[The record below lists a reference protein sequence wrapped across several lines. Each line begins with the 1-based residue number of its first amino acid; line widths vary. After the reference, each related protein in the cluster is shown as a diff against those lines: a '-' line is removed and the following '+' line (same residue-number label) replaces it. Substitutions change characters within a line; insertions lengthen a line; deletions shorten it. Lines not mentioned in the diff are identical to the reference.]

1 VKGISMPSSK
11 PILSEFPVLEDT
23 WLIGTSRLRAW
34 VKEGEEP
41 PHRPY
46 LILIA
51 SSNTGLLCGTEILP
65 ENPTAAQVAD
75 TLFKGMKRPPRELG
89 KKCRPRRIA
98 LDDATLAEPL
108 QALLKEA
115 DLDTEVLAA
124 KFPDEFYEI
133 VRELE
138 DHLRGDEDGIPAMLD
153 TPGVTVKLLESVFE
167 AAVEFYRSAPWVQ
180 LSNDQVLAVRHP
192 NEREYR
198 YAVVMG
204 QVGMQYGLVV
214 YTDWR
219 EVQDLSANDDN
230 SLSGLLGRT
239 WNSLSYDTAD
249 HLPFADLDAIEE
261 HKFSIAA
268 EDAYPVGMVVEKQGQ
283 VRRPTRKEWAWYEA
297 ALRVIPIVVRE
308 HLHPNSRGDYEPIDT
323 TIEVKTG
330 FETIKVGVK
339 YPAGQLPIEDQPAE
353 RLGWDEKDTEKDE
366 LPAFD
371 RRGVEGFMYRSV
383 GALGAEIESQS
394 SDVARAQEIMYDAWD
409 EPNPAKRI
417 ALAHQALRISALCA
431 DAYVLLAQEEADTVK
446 RALEYY
452 QQGVNAGEKAL
463 GADYFQEN
471 TGYFW
476 GLLETRPYMR
486 ARQGLAETL
495 WRLKRYEEAIQHYR
509 ELLKLNP
516 GDNQGN
522 RYALLAL
529 LIELERY
536 NEAHSLLEQYEEEW
550 SAVWLYSR
558 VLLEFQKN
566 GASTAVS
573 RALKDAIKENPF
585 VPAYLMGQK
594 RVPNQRIDYYGW
606 GDESEAAYYASEH
619 LNHWRRIPG
628 VVEWLR
634 AETEAQPQKT
644 KSGRK
649 SQSAKP
655 RRRRDSNK

>member
-1 VKGISMPSSK
+1 MPHSK
-11 PILSEFPVLEDT
+11 LLLSEFPILEDT

-34 VKEGEEP
+34 IKDGDEP

-51 SSNTGLLCGTEILP
+51 SSNTGLLCGTDILP
-65 ENPTAAQVAD
+65 GNPTAAQVAD
-75 TLFKGMKRPPRELG
+75 TLFKAMKRPPRELG

-98 LDDATLAEPL
+98 LDDATLVEPL
-108 QALLKEA
+108 QVLLKEA
-115 DLDTEVLAA
+115 GLHTEVLPA
-124 KFPDEFYEI
+124 KFPNEFYEI

-138 DHLRGDEDGIPAMLD
+138 DHLRGDEEGIPAMLD
-153 TPGVTVKLLESVFE
+153 TPGVTVELLQSVFE
-167 AAVEFYRSAPWVQ
+167 AAAEFYRSAPWIR
-180 LSNDQVLAVRHP
+180 LSNDQVIAVRHP
-192 NEREYR
+192 NEQEYR

-204 QVGMQYGLVV
+204 QGGVEYGLVM
-214 YTDWR
+214 YADWS
-219 EVQDLSANDDN
+219 EFLDHSMSDDDP
-230 SLSGLLGRT
+230 LSGLLERT
-239 WNSLSYDTAD
+239 WNSLFYDTAD

-261 HKFSIAA
+261 HKFDIAA
-268 EDAYPVGMVVEKQGQ
+268 EEAYPVGMVVEMKGQ
-283 VRRPTRKEWAWYEA
+283 VRRPTREEWEWYDA
-297 ALRVIPIVVRE
+297 ALRVIPVVLHE
-308 HLHPNSRGDYEPIDT
+308 HLRSNSRGDYEPFEAE
-323 TIEVKTG
+323 IEVKTG
-330 FETIKVGVK
+330 SENIKIGVK
-339 YPAGQLPIEDQPAE
+339 YLAGELPIENKPVE
-353 RLGWDEKDTEKDE
+353 RVDWSDEEEEDDE

-371 RRGVEGFMYRSV
+371 RRGMEGLMSRFVSE
-383 GALGAEIESQS
+383 LGEEIGKRN
-394 SDVARAQEIMYDAWD
+394 SDLSRAQEIMYDAWD

-417 ALAHQALRISALCA
+417 ALAHKALKLSALCA

-446 RALEYY
+446 RALELY
-452 QQGVNAGEKAL
+452 QQGVIAGEKAL

-536 NEAHSLLEQYEEEW
+536 DEARSLLEQYEDEW

-558 VLLEFQKN
+558 VLLEFQKH

-573 RALKDAIKENPF
+573 KALKDAMKENPF

-594 RVPNQRIDYYGW
+594 RVPNKRIDYYGW
-606 GDESEAAYYASEH
+606 GDESEAVYYASEH
-619 LNHWRRIPG
+619 LNYWRRIPG
-628 VVEWLR
+628 AVEWLR
-634 AETEAQPQKT
+634 TDMEAQSQKK

-649 SQSAKP
+649 SQSGRSRGRHGSK
-655 RRRRDSNK
+655 